1 MNAPRRKREE
11 RRKEKLGYEFI
22 PVNMILYYYLLILL
36 LRIINMEVSFDQYV
50 RNIRMF
56 YNQLIKGHPK
66 EEQLAPK
73 FKQMIES

>member
-1 MNAPRRKREE
+1 
-11 RRKEKLGYEFI
+11 
-22 PVNMILYYYLLILL
+22 
-36 LRIINMEVSFDQYV
+36 MEVSFDQYV